1 MLAMSVGTT
10 ALAITAATRAEY
22 CAWVTMPCD
31 RPNRDEMVPKVRPVD
46 INRVVYMPSFGGDRN
61 AWVTGYTP
69 AILVTTLTAS
79 IRRNAAGAAIRAG
92 TETKEPAR
100 MKENGVSKPTV
111 SGRRRGAK
119 EGSSPAVAE
128 SGR

>member
-1 MLAMSVGTT
+1 MVGSRGGTTGLAMTG
-10 ALAITAATRAEY
+10 ATRAEY
-22 CAWVTMPCD
+22 CPCVTMPCD

-46 INRVVYMPSFGGDRN
+46 INSVVYIPSFTGDRN

-69 AILVTTLTAS
+69 AILVATLTVS

-100 MKENGVSKPTV
+100 MK
-111 SGRRRGAK
+111 
-119 EGSSPAVAE
+119 
-128 SGR
+128 